1 MEKRGYVEEFSVIN
15 FNVCFL
21 TGEVASLFMLL
32 SIKTVAY
39 HPWNKLYRLLSMK
52 AINMFFL
59 NRTIDTAFCPRLCFC
74 FGLLPTVVLQSVLTH
89 WPQLFMIHLSSSPI
103 HLGNGVWY
111 WWQSDS
117 LVVIPRAQTSGELFL
132 LLTGRFLFRKR
143 AVKFK
148 GHSRK

>member
-1 MEKRGYVEEFSVIN
+1 MLRNFSVIH

-59 NRTIDTAFCPRLCFC
+59 NRTIDTAFCTSLCFC
-74 FGLLPTVVLQSVLTH
+74 FGLLANVVLQSVLTH
-89 WPQLFMIHLSSSPI
+89 WPQLFIIHLSSSPN
-103 HLGNGVWY
+103 HLGIGVWY
-111 WWQSDS
+111 WWESDS
-117 LVVIPRAQTSGELFL
+117 LVVIPRAQKSIELFL
-132 LLTGRFLFRKR
+132 LLTGRFLFHKR

-148 GHSRK
+148 GRSRN